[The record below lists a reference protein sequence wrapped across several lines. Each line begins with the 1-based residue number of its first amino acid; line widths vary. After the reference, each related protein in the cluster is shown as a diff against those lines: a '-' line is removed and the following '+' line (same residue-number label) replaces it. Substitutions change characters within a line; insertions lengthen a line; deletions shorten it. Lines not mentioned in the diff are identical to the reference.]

1 MFDFRVVLIL
11 PFLFIAVFI
20 NLIAFKTFIFTS
32 ISILCASVLFERW
45 SSSGWIRADKRLQKK
60 QKSGEKERFSV
71 TNGGFSNMFFNRSF
85 QDKSKVNK
93 STTRSPWKV
102 GSSSPPLDNRIRNRN
117 AVSRNH
123 SFAGRRSDFN
133 NSKITDSRLTSIPFL
148 PTVRKALGLD
158 NVSRSPLT
166 KTPEVA
172 AAYPERPMAGF
183 LPAVRLGR
191 RERPLFSPSS
201 RTLGRSPN
209 TVKIAPPNARRINN
223 ARLFQVKN
231 ENAKT
236 TPNTQAVLSALKEKR
251 KRTMEGLDV
260 TISDVQGQMAKRRR
274 QESQQSNAST
284 SSLPSLPDNLPDLST
299 QGYTIPRLK
308 TPTLKRTLNMTN
320 LSDTDWEDNER
331 ENSQKRPRREA
342 QYNSIASS
350 LSSMRRIKERQA
362 VMKRKNDSK
371 ENSGLVED
379 RSGQNSPVTKKPS
392 LQSME
397 TVLLPENKDIP
408 VTRAQKTEDVSKS
421 QLSDLETSV
430 AEFLG
435 QSGTHK
441 SVRTPKRVALS
452 EKVSA
457 RKRDMSLYA
466 GLNKT
471 YENVPQANVIAKIE
485 DYDKDRKEEE
495 KRAQE
500 MMAEIGEPE
509 KEVTAAETTS
519 STTVSTAAPALTSA
533 VSPLANITTP
543 VTLGSTTPLSVTSS
557 LPVSSTMASSV
568 ASPTLFSVNTTT
580 SSNSV
585 SPASKPLASAGF
597 SFGGSPSVG
606 SDVSKSSSMASLS
619 SSTSTVTSASG
630 AISSAAPFSFPTA
643 ASSATKTSPVSGFQ
657 FGQSLATAAVS
668 TSSTPASTT
677 ISGILSSGPSCTI
690 TASISALSPV
700 FGGQTNSLISS
711 SSGQGGFKTGGQVS
725 ATSSAV
731 SALPT
736 IGTPGGFSF
745 GTQSSSASTP
755 ITATTT
761 LSVGGFSFGGQ
772 SSSALSSA
780 SSVTTTKST
789 AGGFTFGGQ
798 SSSAISSASSVTTSE
813 STGGGFNFGGTTTTA
828 SSLMPNGFNFG
839 SQTTTVST
847 VTTTGGVSFSSPA
860 ATNAVPPSA
869 PGGFNFKATTAT
881 QANPA
886 GVFSFEVGK
895 ETTPAS
901 TTSGTFVFGGNS
913 SAPSVGVNSGASTT
927 SPPGGFNFG
936 TVTANPSSASTA
948 TGGFNFGTQNQAPKP
963 TTSTAAGV
971 FSFGGQNVS
980 STTSST
986 SGGFNFGGASNS
998 TAGGSFNFGKSNPS
1012 ISAGSGLFGATIT
1025 SKSDLP
1031 KPAFTFG
1038 AVTQNSS
1045 TSSTTFG
1052 QQSAGSQ
1059 SSSTFTFGQTTT
1071 AASSVF
1077 GQPSA
1082 PQSSSVFGQFQPPAQ
1097 TSQSQTPAFGS
1108 NTSLSTFGQ
1117 SSNTQAVFG
1126 QPAGS
1131 QTNTGFGQAVQGTSG
1146 FGQSTNSSGFGQL
1159 PAQPSFSFG
1168 QQNPNTQSGSA
1179 FGQQTAPQPSFAFG
1193 QTPSTQ
1199 QTTFGQQQPSFGQ
1212 QPGSVFGQSQNPPA
1226 FGQSVGAPG
1235 FTKSASSPNFGT
1247 SSMNGSG
1254 TGFNFGMATPLKN
1267 SQSSA
1272 GSTTFN
1278 FGTPQNNSATPNQS
1292 TPANPSKG
1300 FDFSQSLAPGAFNFG
1315 AGGGNTSFGTPSGGP
1330 ITQPNFGTPTFSV
1343 GSGNTGNQAKPRP
1356 IRKPIRR
1363 TRR

>member
-1 MFDFRVVLIL
+1 
-11 PFLFIAVFI
+11 
-20 NLIAFKTFIFTS
+20 

-45 SSSGWIRADKRLQKK
+45 SSSGWIRADKRKQKK
-60 QKSGEKERFSV
+60 QKGPGGEKEKLSV
-71 TNGGFSNMFFNRSF
+71 TNGGFLNMFLNRSF
-85 QDKSKVNK
+85 QDKSKVSK
-93 STTRSPWKV
+93 STVRSPWKF
-102 GSSSPPLDNRIRNRN
+102 GSNSPPLENRIRSRN

-133 NSKITDSRLTSIPFL
+133 NSRITDSRLTSIPFL

-201 RTLGRSPN
+201 RTIGKSPN
-209 TVKIAPPNARRINN
+209 TVKIAPPDSRRINN
-223 ARLFQVKN
+223 TRLFQVKN
-231 ENAKT
+231 ENVKA
-236 TPNTQAVLSALKEKR
+236 TPNTQAVLSALKEKSR
-251 KRTMEGLDV
+251 KRTMEGMDV

-320 LSDTDWEDNER
+320 LSETDWEDSER

-362 VMKRKNDSK
+362 AMKRKNDSK
-371 ENSGLVED
+371 ENSGLLED

-408 VTRAQKTEDVSKS
+408 VTKSQKTEDASKS

-435 QSGTHK
+435 QSGTNK

-452 EKVSA
+452 DKVSA

-485 DYDKDRKEEE
+485 DYDKDREEEE
-495 KRAQE
+495 KRVQE

-509 KEVTAAETTS
+509 KEVTTAESTS

-533 VSPLANITTP
+533 VSPLVNISTP
-543 VTLGSTTPLSVTSS
+543 VTLGSTTPISVTSS
-557 LPVSSTMASSV
+557 LPVSSTTASSK

-580 SSNSV
+580 SSSSV
-585 SPASKPLASAGF
+585 SPASKPLATAGF
-597 SFGGSPSVG
+597 SFGGSPSGVG
-606 SDVSKSSSMASLS
+606 GVDKSSAMASLS
-619 SSTSTVTSASG
+619 SSTTTVTSASG
-630 AISSAAPFSFPTA
+630 AIASAAPFSLPTA
-643 ASSATKTSPVSGFQ
+643 ASSATKTSSVTGFQ

-668 TSSTPASTT
+668 PTSTPASTT
-677 ISGILSSGPSCTI
+677 ITGILSSGPSSTT
-690 TASISALSPV
+690 TALPPV
-700 FGGQTNSLISS
+700 FGGQTNALVTS
-711 SSGQGGFKTGGQVS
+711 SSGPGAFKTGEKVLV
-725 ATSSAV
+725 TTSAV

-736 IGTPGGFSF
+736 IGAPSGFSF
-745 GTQSSSASTP
+745 GTQSTGASATVTP
-755 ITATTT
+755 TTT
-761 LSVGGFSFGGQ
+761 SSVGGFSFGGQ
-772 SSSALSSA
+772 NSSEVSSV
-780 SSVTTTKST
+780 SSVTKPPST
-789 AGGFTFGGQ
+789 AGGFT
-798 SSSAISSASSVTTSE
+798 
-813 STGGGFNFGGTTTTA
+813 FGGTTTTA
-828 SSLMPNGFNFG
+828 SSLSNGFSFG
-839 SQTTTVST
+839 SQTTALST
-847 VTTTGGVSFSSPA
+847 ATTAGGVSFSSPA
-860 ATNAVPPSA
+860 ATNAMTASA
-869 PGGFNFKATTAT
+869 PGGFNFKATPAT
-881 QANPA
+881 QANPLGAFNFEA
-886 GVFSFEVGK
+886 GKGTVA
-895 ETTPAS
+895 AS

-913 SAPSVGVNSGASTT
+913 TPSVGVNAGASTT
-927 SPPGGFNFG
+927 SAAESFNFG
-936 TVTANPSSASTA
+936 TITANPISAPTA
-948 TGGFNFGTQNQAPKP
+948 TGGFNFGTQNQAPTP
-963 TTSTAAGV
+963 STSTTAGM

-980 STTSST
+980 STTSSA
-986 SGGFNFGGASNS
+986 SGGFNFGGGSNS
-998 TAGGSFNFGKSNPS
+998 TAGGFNFGKSNTS
-1012 ISAGSGLFGATIT
+1012 TTAAGLFGATNT

-1031 KPAFTFG
+1031 KPTFAFG
-1038 AVTQNSS
+1038 AVTQNST
-1045 TSSTTFG
+1045 TSSSSFG
-1052 QQSAGSQ
+1052 QQPAGSQ

-1082 PQSSSVFGQFQPPAQ
+1082 PQSSSVFGQFQPPGQ
-1097 TSQSQTPAFGS
+1097 ISQSQPPAFGS
-1108 NTSLSTFGQ
+1108 NTSNSTFGQ

-1131 QTNTGFGQAVQGTSG
+1131 QTTSGFGQAAQGTSG
-1146 FGQSTNSSGFGQL
+1146 FGQSASIPGFGQSST
-1159 PAQPSFSFG
+1159 QPSFNFG
-1168 QQNPNTQSGSA
+1168 QQNPNTQSGSG
-1179 FGQQTAPQPSFAFG
+1179 FGQQTAPQSSFAFG

-1199 QTTFGQQQPSFGQ
+1199 QTTFGQQQPSFGR
-1212 QPGSVFGQSQNPPA
+1212 QPGPAFGQHQNPPA
-1226 FGQSVGAPG
+1226 FGQSTGASG
-1235 FTKSASSPNFGT
+1235 FTKSASSPNFGA
-1247 SSMNGSG
+1247 SNMNGSG

-1272 GSTTFN
+1272 GSSTFN

-1315 AGGGNTSFGTPSGGP
+1315 AGGGNSSFGTPSGGAIP
-1330 ITQPNFGTPTFSV
+1330 QPNFGTPSFSV
-1343 GSGNTGNQAKPRP
+1343 GSGNQAKPRP